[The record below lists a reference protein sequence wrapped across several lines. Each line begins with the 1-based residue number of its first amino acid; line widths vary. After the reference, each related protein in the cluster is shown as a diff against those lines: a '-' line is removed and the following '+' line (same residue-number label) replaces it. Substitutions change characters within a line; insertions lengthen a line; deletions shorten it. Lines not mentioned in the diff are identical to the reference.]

1 MFLFPDKESKIS
13 SLVELLILLALKQEG
28 KLRGVDIINK
38 LAQQFQNWTP
48 QSGTIY
54 PVLGRLNEKKGFISL
69 DEKYYQ
75 ITPEGEEILSQGLK
89 SYIETI
95 IFIDN
100 VYNYGRSLMSE
111 SDVLKSEEEWFQNHM
126 PHITNLIEGLP
137 MVRPQLSEEKSSE
150 IYISLTRLQEI
161 LQNTL
166 QSINKQIRAIKDE
179 QKIVRV
185 KIK

>member
-38 LAQQFQNWTP
+38 LSHQFQNWTP

-54 PVLGRLNEKKGFISL
+54 PVLGRLNEKKGLISL
-69 DEKYYQ
+69 EGKYYQ
-75 ITPEGEEILSQGLK
+75 ITPEGEEILSTGLK
-89 SYIETI
+89 SFIETI

-100 VYNYGRSLMSE
+100 IFNYGRSLMDE
-111 SDVLKSEEEWFQNHM
+111 SDILKSEEYWFQNHL
-126 PHITNLIEGLP
+126 PHIVNLIEGLP

-166 QSINKQIRAIKDE
+166 QSIDKQIRAIKDE
-179 QKIVRV
+179 EKIVRV